1 MNHFPLQQQRVAS
14 ESIVMKKKLARHNLM
29 LSRFYQSDKGSAAIE
44 SAFVLPI
51 ILLLFLSLQ
60 DFTLLVSLNRKI
72 TATSAMIGDTISQYP
87 NTITRAA
94 VTDIFNSVGLIM
106 QPTPDTQV
114 RVNVYGYYLN
124 NGAVKLRWQVN
135 NANGPTCTAPDTSNF
150 ANLMASGNDLVVSVS
165 CMTYTPVIAS
175 FMGKS
180 ILGGTSF
187 LLNQSI
193 ALRPRGSLT
202 LNCVTVSGGN
212 TSCSS

>member
-1 MNHFPLQQQRVAS
+1 
-14 ESIVMKKKLARHNLM
+14 MKKKLGRRNFI
-29 LSRFYQSDKGSAAIE
+29 LSCFSQSDKGSAAIE

-60 DFTLLVSLNRKI
+60 DFTLMVSLNRKI
-72 TATSAMIGDTISQYP
+72 TATSAMIGDTISQSP
-87 NTITRAA
+87 TTITRAA
-94 VTDIFNSVGLIM
+94 VTDIFNAVALIM
-106 QPTPDTQV
+106 QPTPAAQV
-114 RVNVYGYYLN
+114 RVNVYGYYLK
-124 NGAVKLRWQVN
+124 NGAATIRWQVN
-135 NANGPTCTAPDTSNF
+135 NGGGPSCTAPDTSNF

-165 CMTYTPVIAS
+165 CMNYAPVITS
-175 FMGKS
+175 FMGQS
-180 ILGGTSF
+180 ILGGTTF

>member
-1 MNHFPLQQQRVAS
+1 
-14 ESIVMKKKLARHNLM
+14 MKKKLARRHLS
-29 LSRFYQSDKGSAAIE
+29 LSRFYLSDKGSAAIE

-60 DFTLLVSLNRKI
+60 DFTLLVSFNRKI
-72 TATSAMIGDTISQYP
+72 TATTSMIADTISQYP

-94 VTDIFNSVGLIM
+94 VTDIFNSVALIM
-106 QPTPDTQV
+106 QPTPATSV
-114 RVNVYGYYLN
+114 RVNVYGYYLK
-124 NGAVKLRWQVN
+124 NGVATLRWQVN
-135 NANGPTCTAPDTSNF
+135 NGNGPTCKAPDTSNF
-150 ANLMASGNDLVVSVS
+150 ANLMVTGNDLVVSVS
-165 CMTYTPVIAS
+165 CMTYAPVITS
-175 FMGKS
+175 FMGSS

>member
-1 MNHFPLQQQRVAS
+1 
-14 ESIVMKKKLARHNLM
+14 MKKKLARHNL
-29 LSRFYQSDKGSAAIE
+29 SRFCLSDKGSAAIE

-60 DFTLLVSLNRKI
+60 DFTLLVSFNRKI
-72 TATSAMIGDTISQYP
+72 TATTSMIADTISQYP

-106 QPTPDTQV
+106 QPTPTTQV

-124 NGAVKLRWQVN
+124 NGTVKLRWQVN
-135 NANGPTCTAPDTSNF
+135 NGNGPTCNAPDTSNF
-150 ANLMASGNDLVVSVS
+150 ANLMATGNDLVVSVS
-165 CMTYTPVIAS
+165 CMTYVPVITS
-175 FMGKS
+175 FMGNS

-193 ALRPRGSLT
+193 ALRPRGSVT
-202 LNCVTVSGGN
+202 LNCVTVSGGS

>member
-1 MNHFPLQQQRVAS
+1 
-14 ESIVMKKKLARHNLM
+14 MKKKLARHNLF
-29 LSRFYQSDKGSAAIE
+29 LSRFYRSDRGSAAIE

-60 DFTLLVSLNRKI
+60 DFTLLVSFNRKV
-72 TATSAMIGDTISQYP
+72 TATTSMIADTISQYP

-106 QPTPDTQV
+106 QPTPTTQV

-124 NGAVKLRWQVN
+124 NGTVKLRWQVN
-135 NANGPTCTAPDTSNF
+135 NGNGPTCNAPDTSNF
-150 ANLMASGNDLVVSVS
+150 ANLMATGNDLVVSVS
-165 CMTYTPVIAS
+165 CMTYVPVITS
-175 FMGKS
+175 FMGNS

-193 ALRPRGSLT
+193 ALRPRGSVT
-202 LNCVTVSGGN
+202 LNCVTVSGGS

>member
-1 MNHFPLQQQRVAS
+1 
-14 ESIVMKKKLARHNLM
+14 MKKKLARRNLT

-51 ILLLFLSLQ
+51 MLLLFLSLQ
-60 DFTLLVSLNRKI
+60 DFTLLVSFNRKI

-94 VTDIFNSVGLIM
+94 VTDIFNSVALIM
-106 QPTPDTQV
+106 QPSPATLV
-114 RVNVYGYYLN
+114 RVNVYGYYLK
-124 NGAVKLRWQVN
+124 NGAATIRWQVN

-150 ANLMASGNDLVVSVS
+150 ANLMASGNDLVVAVG